1 MTGLVAGALLLAT
14 ALVGAIRG
22 VEPRPERDAGTV
34 PAAVVAEG
42 PSPTT
47 TTTTA
52 AEPSTRST
60 ASPPPRGSLTV
71 APDRSFR
78 PTALRVPA
86 IDVDAPVVSTRVDAA
101 GALVVP
107 ESPREVGWWSG
118 GAAPGAPYGTTL
130 MAGHVD
136 SAEEGLGS
144 LVDLSRTPVGAT
156 VTVRGTGGSSATYRV
171 VARRSYPKATLPWRD
186 LFRQDVRARLLLVTC
201 GGEFDRRTG
210 HYERNVVV
218 FAVPA

>member
-1 MTGLVAGALLLAT
+1 MTALVAGALLLAT
-14 ALVGAIRG
+14 AGVGAVRG
-22 VEPRPERDAGTV
+22 VGPRPAADAGTV

-47 TTTTA
+47 TA
-52 AEPSTRST
+52 P
-60 ASPPPRGSLTV
+60 PPPRGSLTV

-78 PTALRVPA
+78 PTSLRVPS
-86 IDVDAPVVSTRVDAA
+86 IDVDAPVVSTRVDTT

-118 GAAPGAPYGTTL
+118 GAAPGAPFGTIL

-136 SAEEGLGS
+136 SAEQGLGS

-156 VTVRGTGGSSATYRV
+156 VTVRGDGESSATYRV

>member
-1 MTGLVAGALLLAT
+1 MTGLVAGALLLA
-14 ALVGAIRG
+14 AAGVGAVRG
-22 VEPRPERDAGTV
+22 FGPQPGPDAGAV
-34 PAAVVAEG
+34 PAAVVAAV

-47 TTTTA
+47 TA
-52 AEPSTRST
+52 A
-60 ASPPPRGSLTV
+60 PPPRGSLTV

-86 IDVDAPVVSTRVDAA
+86 IDVDAPVVATRVDAT

-107 ESPREVGWWSG
+107 ESPREVGWWSD
-118 GAAPGAPYGTTL
+118 GAAPGAPYGTIL

-156 VTVRGTGGSSATYRV
+156 VTVRGAEGRSATYRV

>member
-1 MTGLVAGALLLAT
+1 
-14 ALVGAIRG
+14 
-22 VEPRPERDAGTV
+22 
-34 PAAVVAEG
+34 
-42 PSPTT
+42 
-47 TTTTA
+47 
-52 AEPSTRST
+52 
-60 ASPPPRGSLTV
+60 V

-78 PTALRVPA
+78 PTTVRVPA
-86 IDVDAPVVSTRVDAA
+86 IGVNAPVVSTGVDAG

-118 GAAPGAPYGTTL
+118 GAAPGAPYGTIL

-186 LFRQDVRARLLLVTC
+186 LFRQDVQARLLLVTC

>member
-1 MTGLVAGALLLAT
+1 MTGLVAGALLLA
-14 ALVGAIRG
+14 AAGVGAVRG
-22 VEPRPERDAGTV
+22 VGPQPGTDAGAV
-34 PAAVVAEG
+34 PAAVVAER
-42 PSPTT
+42 PTT
-47 TTTTA
+47 SASGPA
-52 AEPSTRST
+52 APS
-60 ASPPPRGSLTV
+60 ASPPPTRGSLTV
-71 APDRSFR
+71 APDLSFR
-78 PTALRVPA
+78 PTVLRVPA
-86 IDVDAPVVSTRVDAA
+86 IDVDAPVVSTRVDAT

-118 GAAPGAPYGTTL
+118 GAAPGAPYGTIL

-156 VTVRGTGGSSATYRV
+156 VTVRGAGGSSATYRV

>member
-1 MTGLVAGALLLAT
+1 M
-14 ALVGAIRG
+14 
-22 VEPRPERDAGTV
+22 
-34 PAAVVAEG
+34 
-42 PSPTT
+42 
-47 TTTTA
+47 
-52 AEPSTRST
+52 
-60 ASPPPRGSLTV
+60 

>member
-1 MTGLVAGALLLAT
+1 MTDLVAGALLLA
-14 ALVGAIRG
+14 AAGVGAVRG
-22 VEPRPERDAGTV
+22 VGPQPGTDAGDV
-34 PAAVVAEG
+34 PAAVVAER
-42 PSPTT
+42 PTT
-47 TTTTA
+47 STGGPA
-52 AEPSTRST
+52 APS
-60 ASPPPRGSLTV
+60 ASPPPTRGSLTV
-71 APDRSFR
+71 APDLSFR
-78 PTALRVPA
+78 PTVLRVPA
-86 IDVDAPVVSTRVDAA
+86 IDVDAPVVSTRVDAT

-118 GAAPGAPYGTTL
+118 GAAPGAPYGTIL

-156 VTVRGTGGSSATYRV
+156 VTVRGAGGSSATYRV